1 MNRRERFSRGKGA
14 WASLGAV
21 WMTIFAAFAWAAL
34 GGLIFPGAA
43 SASERRVLGVR
54 HFSTTGYARIVLI
67 LNRESFDFNVVRLSR
82 PPRVFID
89 VPKTRLDRK
98 LRVPSL
104 SPRDSMIRKIRF
116 GRHGPDTTRLV
127 VDLTSRA
134 IRHRVF
140 TLPEPDR
147 IVIDLRRSEV
157 PKLDSASPSPSARSG
172 AGAGPAGGERKAR
185 TGARAPPSPRSA
197 GEKKREMELSARFR
211 SGLGRIVLDPGHGGR
226 DPGAVGLRGLVEKE
240 FVLDLARRAADRL
253 RELLPGNRVFLTR
266 RGDQYLS
273 LEKRTA
279 IANDFDADVFISI
292 HANSSPLRRTSGI
305 ETYLLSEASSPR
317 VLEIAARES
326 ETTVSRMSD
335 LDKILTDLM
344 LRSKVNESQ
353 ILANKVQRAMI
364 SRLRRGYRSVKD
376 LGVKRGPFYV
386 LLGAQM
392 PSVLIEAGFITN
404 SSEARRSR
412 SPRYR
417 RFLADGIAEGIVNFV
432 QSPIQ
437 RTGAE
442 RRRYADTAPGRGPRP

>member
-21 WMTIFAAFAWAAL
+21 WMIIFAAFAWAAL
-34 GGLIFPGAA
+34 GGLSFPGAA

-67 LNRESFDFNVVRLSR
+67 LNRESFDFNVGRLSR

-116 GRHGPDTTRLV
+116 GRPGPDTARLV
-127 VDLTSRA
+127 VDLTSLA

-157 PKLDSASPSPSARSG
+157 PKLDSASPPPSARSR
-172 AGAGPAGGERKAR
+172 AGARPAGKDRERRKGGGVR
-185 TGARAPPSPRSA
+185 PSPRSA

-211 SGLGRIVLDPGHGGR
+211 GGLGRIVLDPGHGGR
-226 DPGAVGLRGLVEKE
+226 DPGAVGLGGLVEKE

-253 RELLPGNRVFLTR
+253 RERLPGNRVFLTR
-266 RGDQYLS
+266 RRDQYLS
-273 LEKRTA
+273 LKKRTA

-292 HANSSPLRRTSGI
+292 HANGSPLRRTSGI

-317 VLEIAARES
+317 VLAIAARES

-335 LDKILTDLM
+335 LEKILTDLM

-353 ILANKVQRAMI
+353 ILANKVQRGMI

-386 LLGAQM
+386 LLGARM

-404 SSEARRSR
+404 SAEARRSR

-417 RFLADGIAEGIVNFV
+417 RLLADGIAEGIVNFV
-432 QSPIQ
+432 QSPLQ
-437 RTGAE
+437 RTGAGW
-442 RRRYADTAPGRGPRP
+442 RRYADTAPGREPRP